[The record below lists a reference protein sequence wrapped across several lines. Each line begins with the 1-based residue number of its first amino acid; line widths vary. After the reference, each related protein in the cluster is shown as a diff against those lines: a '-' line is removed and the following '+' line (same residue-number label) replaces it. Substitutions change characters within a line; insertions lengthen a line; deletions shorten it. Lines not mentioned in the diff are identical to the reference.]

1 MRGVFDSQQQVAAA
15 RALPG
20 QPDHLPRP
28 DALGHAHVEGLAVE
42 PDADAVAAVYRLQR
56 HRQART
62 QVGGAVRA
70 ARLLLRV
77 ATTAGLAPEQ
87 AFEEIAETA
96 ARPAAGEDLVEI
108 EAFRRTAMAVTVAAG
123 RRLHLV
129 AGSVARSEEHTS
141 ELQSL
146 LRISSAV
153 FCWTK

>member
-62 QVGGAVRA
+62 QVGGPVRA

-77 ATTAGLAPEQ
+77 ATTAGFAPEQ
-87 AFEEIAETA
+87 AFAEIADTA
-96 ARPAAGEDLVEI
+96 APPAAGEDLCEI
-108 EAFRRTAMAVTVAAG
+108 EALRRTAIAVPVTAARRLPTAAG
-123 RRLHLV
+123 
-129 AGSVARSEEHTS
+129 
-141 ELQSL
+141 
-146 LRISSAV
+146 AV
-153 FCWTK
+153 GGGATPG